1 MGIKRLHEIAASEK
15 RTILGLMSGTSL
27 DGLDMALC
35 TFRGAGSKVHYE
47 VNYHGTASYLPAQ
60 RQILRE
66 FATQKFVDMEKLCIY
81 HAELSHWHAHIIRK
95 KLNEWRVAAAD
106 VDLLA
111 SHGQTI
117 RHAPKRIHNQV
128 GLPNA
133 TFQLGEP
140 DHLAHLTGIITIS
153 DFRQKHVAA
162 GGEGAP
168 LAVYGDQL
176 LFAKEG
182 EFRVLLNIG
191 GIANIT
197 ILDGRNNSD
206 VLPITFD
213 TGPGNTLIDRV
224 VQEQFPDKL
233 YDESGSIASTG
244 QINNPLLA
252 ELISHPYFS
261 EAPPKTTGPELLS
274 PEMVQLALNRAN
286 IEHIAAND
294 LIATLTFFTAESICQ
309 SIKQHTDKDQHLSI
323 YVSGGGVH
331 NRTMMH
337 HLKTRLPNADIM
349 NFDRLGV
356 DPDAKEAVFFAALAN
371 EFVCGNPFQVI
382 GSDARIRHVTFGK
395 VSFPD

>member
-1 MGIKRLHEIAASEK
+1 MGIKRLHEIAASEQK
-15 RTILGLMSGTSL
+15 TILGLMSGTSL

-35 TFRGAGSKVHYE
+35 TFRGAGLKVRYE
-47 VNYHGTASYLPAQ
+47 VNYHGTAAYLPAQ

-81 HAELSHWHAHIIRK
+81 HAELSHWHADIIRK
-95 KLNEWRVAAAD
+95 KLNEWGVAAAD

-197 ILDGRNNSD
+197 ILDGNNNSD

-224 VQEQFPDKL
+224 VQEYFPDKL

-244 QINNPLLA
+244 QINKPLLA

-274 PEMVQLALNRAN
+274 PEMVRQALNRAN
-286 IEHIAAND
+286 IKQIAAND

-309 SIKQHTDKDQHLSI
+309 SIEQHTDKNQHLSI

-337 HLKTRLPNADIM
+337 H
-349 NFDRLGV
+349 
-356 DPDAKEAVFFAALAN
+356 
-371 EFVCGNPFQVI
+371 
-382 GSDARIRHVTFGK
+382 
-395 VSFPD
+395 